1 MVIKIIDPVIG
12 KLKKTDYFN
21 RYEGE
26 WEFAAGH
33 PVEIMVNLYISE
45 RLPVSFQNFLG
56 LLKTKDI
63 EFRRAAAKSLIE
75 FYNDNW
81 SETDEKISEED
92 FADRI
97 KLESISFDE
106 EEKTVNVYY
115 DDADLFAGHGIK
127 VKAALDG
134 AVIEADLP

>member
-1 MVIKIIDPVIG
+1 MIATIIDSVIG
-12 KLKKTDYFN
+12 KLEKTGDLN

-33 PVEIMVNLYISE
+33 PVEIMVNLYTGE
-45 RLPVSFQNFLG
+45 RLPASFQNFLG

-63 EFRRAAAKSLIE
+63 EFRRAAAKNLIE
-75 FYNDNW
+75 LYNETW
-81 SETDEKISEED
+81 SKRDEKISEED
-92 FADRI
+92 FAEQI
-97 KLESISFDE
+97 KLELISFDE
-106 EEKTVNVYY
+106 EEKSVNVYY

-134 AVIEADLP
+134 VVIEADLP